1 VDRRRVAHAR
11 EPNSANPK
19 NLMNLMNR
27 MNQMNRMTLAE
38 LNARD
43 RDTFVETLG
52 WIFEDSPWVAERAWP
67 RRPFASLEAL
77 HQAMIDVV
85 QQANETE
92 QLALLCAH
100 PDLGTRA
107 RISDAST
114 GEQRGAGLDRLDMAE
129 YERLQRLNGEYRRRF
144 GFPFLFAIKGSTKED
159 VLTALELRV
168 GRSRDEELAEAL
180 RQVFRIAGFRLE
192 DVVRGSSG
200 TTG

>member
-1 VDRRRVAHAR
+1 
-11 EPNSANPK
+11 
-19 NLMNLMNR
+19 MNLLNPMNP
-27 MNQMNRMTLAE
+27 MNLAD

-43 RDTFVETLG
+43 RDGFVEALG
-52 WIFEDSPWVAERAWP
+52 WIFEASPWVAERAWAH
-67 RRPFASLEAL
+67 RPFASLEAL

-85 QQANETE
+85 QEASEPE
-92 QLALLCAH
+92 QLALLRAH

-114 GEQRGAGLDRLDMAE
+114 GEQRGAGLDRLDVAE

-144 GFPFLFAIKGSTKED
+144 EFPFLFAIKGSTKDD
-159 VLTALELRV
+159 VLTALEVRV

-192 DVVRGSSG
+192 DVLRGSSG